1 MLTRE
6 RVHEIFGIKESYK
19 LPDKIMELI
28 FQDPDYLYESL
39 KSEDMELIFQDPD
52 YLYESLKSEDM
63 RVDFFRD
70 YFQDEQGDRNALKQD
85 FTPDSICEIVARIV
99 KEHGHPQT
107 IADMCAGTGSLTIHM
122 HKFFPDAEKFCYEVS
137 ERTVPFLLL
146 NMMIRNMAGWLVHGD
161 LLTGKIQKVYKLEKG
176 ARYSAVSIEPDAPD
190 IRFDAI
196 VSNPPYSLKYDGN
209 MHPDFEGYAI
219 PPKSKADYAFV
230 LHELAKIK
238 PDGCLELILPCGVLF
253 RNAKEGEIR
262 EKLIQNSWI
271 HSVIELPEKLFLN
284 TVIPVVIVDIQKTT
298 DGILMM
304 SVSKEF
310 EKSGKINTMNK
321 QHIDATLNAYKL
333 IPVVIVD
340 IQKTTDGILMMSVSK
355 EFEKSGKIN
364 TMNKQHIDA
373 TLNAYKLRRNIDKM
387 AKLADMEI
395 LERNEFNLNVPRYV
409 DVYDHPPV
417 PDLGE
422 TLRELVTTEKEIKN
436 AKSELFAMM
445 KDMEWTDGQAH
456 PEWDDFMKEAEA
468 LWGT

>member
-6 RVHEIFGIKESYK
+6 RVHEIFDIKESYK

-39 KSEDMELIFQDPD
+39 KN
-52 YLYESLKSEDM
+52 EDM

-70 YFQDEQGDRNALKQD
+70 YFQNEQGDRNALKQD

-99 KEHGHPQT
+99 KQHGHPQT
-107 IADMCAGTGSLTIHM
+107 IADMCAGTGALTVHI

-146 NMMIRNMAGWLVHGD
+146 NMMIRNMAGRLVHGD
-161 LLTGKIQKVYKLEKG
+161 LLTGKIQKAYKLEKG
-176 ARYSAVSIEPDAPD
+176 ARYSTVSIEPDAPD

-230 LHELAKIK
+230 LHELSKLK

-262 EKLIQNSWI
+262 EKLIQNNWI
-271 HSVIELPEKLFLN
+271 HTVIKLPEKLFLN
-284 TVIPVVIVDIQKTT
+284 TGIPVVIVDIQKTT

-304 SVSKEF
+304 SVEKEF
-310 EKSGKINTMNK
+310 EKSGKINVMKK
-321 QHIDATLNAYKL
+321 QHIE
-333 IPVVIVD
+333 
-340 IQKTTDGILMMSVSK
+340 TTM
-355 EFEKSGKIN
+355 
-364 TMNKQHIDA
+364 
-373 TLNAYKLRRNIDKM
+373 NAYKLRRDIE
-387 AKLADMEI
+387 KLARMADMER
-395 LERNEFNLNVPRYV
+395 LEKNEFNLNIPRYV
-409 DVYDHPPV
+409 DVYDPPEI

-422 TLRELVTTEKEIKN
+422 TLRELVSTEKEIKG
-436 AKSELFAMM
+436 AKSELFKMM
-445 KDMEWTDGQAH
+445 KDLEWTDGQAH

-468 LWGT
+468 LWGA

>member
-19 LPDKIMELI
+19 LPDKVMELI
-28 FQDPDYLYESL
+28 FHDPDYLYKSL
-39 KSEDMELIFQDPD
+39 KSEDMC
-52 YLYESLKSEDM
+52 
-63 RVDFFRD
+63 VDFFRD

-107 IADMCAGTGSLTIHM
+107 IADMCAGTGALTIHM
-122 HKFFPDAEKFCYEVS
+122 HKFFPDAEKFCYEIS
-137 ERTVPFLLL
+137 ERTIPFLLL
-146 NMMIRNMAGWLVHGD
+146 NMMIRNMTGWLIHGD

-219 PPKSKADYAFV
+219 PPKSKSDYAFV
-230 LHELAKIK
+230 LHELAKLK
-238 PDGCLELILPCGVLF
+238 PDGCLELILPRGVLF

-262 EKLIQNSWI
+262 EKMIRNNWI
-271 HSVIELPEKLFLN
+271 HTVIELPEKLFLN
-284 TVIPVVIVDIQKTT
+284 TGIPVAIVDIQKTT

-310 EKSGKINTMNK
+310 EKSGKIN
-321 QHIDATLNAYKL
+321 I
-333 IPVVIVD
+333 
-340 IQKTTDGILMMSVSK
+340 
-355 EFEKSGKIN
+355 
-364 TMNKQHIDA
+364 MNKQHIDA

-456 PEWDDFMKEAEA
+456 PEWDDFMKEAEV
-468 LWGT
+468 LWGA